1 MKGMTALTDVLKQV
15 SLFANVDEA
24 ELERLGSTLQEQ
36 SFPKDTPVVSRD
48 EQGDAMYI
56 ITKGRMKV
64 VIQGDGDREVI
75 LTILKAGEFFGEM
88 ALLDSLPRSAD
99 VISLEPCKVLVLKR
113 ANFVAHIR
121 QSPDIAINVMAEL
134 SLRLRRADEV
144 ISNLALLDV
153 YSRVAHILIDLAK
166 RDGEDVDEGILIKY
180 RPTQQDIASMIGTS
194 RETVSRV
201 LSEFQRRGF
210 IEGRGRSIV
219 LMRKWMGDMETGSTA
234 SGVHALPSAS
244 EAKSTSGVHALPSLD
259 PKTSPPPAKSPGVH
273 EVPSFDG
280 GD

>member
-1 MKGMTALTDVLKQV
+1 MAALTEVLSKV
-15 SLFANVDEA
+15 ALFANVDHG
-24 ELERLGSTLQEQ
+24 ELQRLGEAMEEQ
-36 SFPKDTPVVSRD
+36 SFAKDTRVVSRD
-48 EQGDAMYI
+48 EDGDAMFV
-56 ITKGRMKV
+56 ITKGRLKV

-75 LTILKAGEFFGEM
+75 LTILKAGDFFGEM
-88 ALLDSLPRSAD
+88 ALLDKLPRSAD
-99 VISLEPCKVLVLKR
+99 VVTLEASTVLVLKR
-113 ANFVAHIR
+113 DVFVQQIR
-121 QSPDIAINVMAEL
+121 HTPDIAINVMAEL

-166 RDGEDVDEGILIKY
+166 RDGTEVDEGVLIKY

-219 LMRKWMGDMETGSTA
+219 LMRKWMGDMETGSSA

-244 EAKSTSGVHALPSLD
+244 ESKSTSGVHALP
-259 PKTSPPPAKSPGVH
+259 TSADPPPAPAPAGIH
-273 EVPSFDG
+273 ELPSLDNE
-280 GD
+280 